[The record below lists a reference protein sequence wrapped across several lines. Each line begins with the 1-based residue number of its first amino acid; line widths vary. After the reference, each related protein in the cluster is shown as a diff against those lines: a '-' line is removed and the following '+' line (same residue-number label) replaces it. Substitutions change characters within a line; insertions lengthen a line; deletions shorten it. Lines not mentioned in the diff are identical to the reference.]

1 MTARARALGL
11 VALSCVVAALAVMS
25 ASRTGAQDAR
35 VSIFLWHAYGETEA
49 RGLEAA
55 VDAFEAEESRAGR
68 DVHVEV
74 TAIPFGAYASKL
86 QAAIPVGNGPDVF
99 VDAHDRVASYVEE
112 HLVRE
117 YGPLE
122 PAQAADF
129 DPTQLEA
136 LVYGSGLWG
145 VPLSAKSLVL
155 YVNLDLAEGR
165 PLDTLEDFEGLRDE
179 LPNGSFPLAWEL
191 DSTYASAAIFHAY
204 GAQHLD
210 VHGAFALDDAESA
223 AALARMHA
231 LVTHEVVPSE
241 SSGDLV
247 RNLFRSGRAVG
258 AVSGPWL
265 APDLPAELRYEVRP
279 LPRVRRDDGTEAAL
293 QPFAT
298 IESVFLASHDSEAG
312 EGASEDR
319 HRAARS
325 LALFLAGPVGS
336 RIRAVEGGHVVC
348 SRGAWA
354 ELELVDGALAD
365 RTQLRAFRDAAAAA
379 WPMPTHPHMS
389 RVFGP
394 VDRAIRKVLRGET
407 EPDAAL
413 AEAAHRFADET
424 RPPPEARDPMWGI
437 VVLSSALVIAMLS
450 LVRQLAKPEV
460 REGLVR
466 SVPAYAWVAHALLA
480 VIVLVVFPLAVG
492 AATSFY
498 AGQGSDLHYVGVANY
513 VDILTARGGN
523 PFASGSFYVVLAVT
537 VLWTVVNV
545 ASHVGIG
552 IVLALAL
559 SRPALKLKTL
569 YRVLLILPWAVP
581 SYVTALAWRG
591 MFHRQLGAV
600 NAILDVFG
608 VEPVS
613 WFAHFSTAFAANV
626 STNVWLGFPFMMVV
640 TLGALTSIPKDL
652 YEAAEVDGA
661 SPWEQFRL
669 ITLPMLGP
677 ALLPAVAMG
686 AVWTFNMFN
695 VVFLVSAGE
704 PDGTTEILVS
714 EAYRWAFTRG
724 HQTGYAAAYAV
735 LIFGILFLTTRY
747 LPGATGGTPKRA
759 AVDHGGA
766 S

>member
-1 MTARARALGL
+1 VTAAGRALALAGLSALLAVL
-11 VALSCVVAALAVMS
+11 VAAHA
-25 ASRTGAQDAR
+25 GHAQDAR
-35 VSIFLWHAYGETEA
+35 VSLFLWHAYGETEG

-55 VDAFEAEESRAGR
+55 VDAFEAREQAAGR

-99 VDAHDRVASYVEE
+99 VDAHDRIASYVEE
-112 HLVRE
+112 ALVRDF
-117 YGPLE
+117 GALD
-122 PAQAADF
+122 PALAADF
-129 DPTQLEA
+129 EPAHLDA
-136 LVYGSGLWG
+136 LRYDARLWG

-155 YVNLDLAEGR
+155 YVNTELAAGAPLASIEELEALRAQR
-165 PLDTLEDFEGLRDE
+165 PA
-179 LPNGSFPLAWEL
+179 GSFPLAWEL
-191 DSTYASAAIFHAY
+191 DSTYASAAMFHAY
-204 GAQHLD
+204 GARHID
-210 VHGAFALDDAESA
+210 DDGRFALETTEAADA
-223 AALARMHA
+223 LDRMHA
-231 LVTHEVVPSE
+231 LVEAEVVPSE

-247 RNLFRSGRAVG
+247 RNLFRSGHAVA

-265 APDLPAELRYEVRP
+265 APDLPTELHYDVRP
-279 LPRVRRDDGTEAAL
+279 LPRVETGDGRSGAL
-293 QPFAT
+293 VPFST

-312 EGASEDR
+312 SGPVEER
-319 HRAARS
+319 HRAARA
-325 LALFLAGPVGS
+325 LALFLAGPEGA
-336 RIRAVEGGHVVC
+336 RLRAIEGGQVVA
-348 SRGAWA
+348 SRSAW
-354 ELELVDGALAD
+354 DDPRLAA
-365 RTQLRAFRDAAAAA
+365 RPHLRAFRDAAAAA
-379 WPMPTHPHMS
+379 RPMPTHPHMS

-394 VDRAIRKVLRGET
+394 VDRAIRKVLRGEMRAS
-407 EPDAAL
+407 EAL
-413 AEAAHRFADET
+413 SEASHRFADET
-424 RPPPEARDPMWGI
+424 RPPPARRDPTWGL
-437 VVLSSALVIAMLS
+437 VALSSALVMVMLA
-450 LVRQLAKPEV
+450 LVRQLSRPEV
-460 REGLVR
+460 REGIVR
-466 SVPAYAWVAHALLA
+466 SGPAYAWVAHALVA
-480 VIVLVVFPLAVG
+480 VLVLVVFPLVVG
-492 AATSFY
+492 AGTSFF

-513 VDILTARGGN
+513 VDILTARGGGLL
-523 PFASGSFYVVLAVT
+523 SHGSFYVVLGVT

-545 ASHVGIG
+545 TMHVGIG
-552 IVLALAL
+552 LALALAL
-559 SRPALKLKTL
+559 SRPVLRLKTL

-661 SPWEQFRL
+661 GPWDRFRL

-747 LPGATGGTPKRA
+747 LPGATGAPAKPRKAT
-759 AVDHGGA
+759 
-766 S
+766 

>member
-1 MTARARALGL
+1 MSAARRALVL
-11 VALSCVVAALAVMS
+11 AALSSVLAVL
-25 ASRTGAQDAR
+25 AGAHAGRAQDGR
-35 VSIFLWHAYGETEA
+35 VSIFLWHAYGESEA

-55 VDAFEAEESRAGR
+55 VEAFEAREEAAGR

-99 VDAHDRVASYVEE
+99 VDAHDRIASYVDEA
-112 HLVRE
+112 LVRE
-117 YGPLE
+117 LGAIE
-122 PAQAADF
+122 PELAADF
-129 DPTQLEA
+129 EPAHLDA
-136 LVYGSGLWG
+136 LRYDARLWG

-155 YVNLDLAEGR
+155 YVNTALAGGAPLESVEG
-165 PLDTLEDFEGLRDE
+165 FEALRAGT
-179 LPNGSFPLAWEL
+179 PAGSFPLAWEL
-191 DSTYASAAIFHAY
+191 DSTYASAAMFHAY
-204 GAQHLD
+204 GARHID
-210 VHGAFALDDAESA
+210 DEGRFALEGVEAA
-223 AALARMHA
+223 AALERMRS
-231 LVTHEVVPSE
+231 LVDAEVVPSE

-247 RNLFRSGRAVG
+247 RNLFRSGHAVA

-265 APDLPAELRYEVRP
+265 APDLPAQLQYEVRP
-279 LPRVRRDDGTEAAL
+279 LPRVETADGRSATL
-293 QPFAT
+293 VPFST
-298 IESVFLASHDSEAG
+298 IEAVFLASHDSEAG
-312 EGASEDR
+312 SGSVEAR
-319 HRAARS
+319 HEAARA
-325 LALFLAGPVGS
+325 LALFLAGPEGA
-336 RIRAVEGGHVVC
+336 RLRAIEGGQVVA
-348 SRGAWA
+348 SRSAWDDPR
-354 ELELVDGALAD
+354 LEA
-365 RTQLRAFRDAAAAA
+365 RPNLRAFRDAAAAA
-379 WPMPTHPHMS
+379 RPMPTHPHMS

-394 VDRAIRKVLRGET
+394 VDRAIRKVLRGEMHAS
-407 EPDAAL
+407 EAL
-413 AEAAHRFADET
+413 SEASHRFVDET
-424 RPPPEARDPMWGI
+424 RPPPPPRDPTWGI
-437 VVLSSALVIAMLS
+437 VALSSALVMVMLA
-450 LVRQLAKPEV
+450 LVRQLSRPEV
-460 REGLVR
+460 REGIVR
-466 SVPAYAWVAHALLA
+466 SVPAYAWVTHALVA
-480 VIVLVVFPLAVG
+480 VLVLVVFPLVVG
-492 AATSFY
+492 AGTSFY

-513 VDILTARGGN
+513 VDILTARGGGLL
-523 PFASGSFYVVLAVT
+523 SHGSFYVVLGVT

-545 ASHVGIG
+545 AMHVGIG
-552 IVLALAL
+552 IALALAL
-559 SRPALKLKTL
+559 SRPVLRMKTV

-600 NAILDVFG
+600 NAILDLFG
-608 VEPVS
+608 IEPVS

-661 SPWEQFRL
+661 GPWDQFRL

-735 LIFGILFLTTRY
+735 LIFGILLLTTRY
-747 LPGATGGTPKRA
+747 LPGATGA
-759 AVDHGGA
+759 APRPRKA
-766 S
+766 T